1 MIVKTFV
8 GTFNKEKVF
17 SGHCEDLR
25 MFVDS
30 SRTLPALTR
39 VEQHAPG
46 EPDGAGEVE
55 GLLLLDLARLRVVPA
70 GGPGGARGLGS
81 VLCP

>member
-1 MIVKTFV
+1 MIVKILV
-8 GTFNKEKVF
+8 GTFNKEKALVLVVVF

-55 GLLLLDLARLRVVPA
+55 GLLLLHLARLRVVPA
-70 GGPGGARGLGS
+70 GDQGVHGD
-81 VLCP
+81 